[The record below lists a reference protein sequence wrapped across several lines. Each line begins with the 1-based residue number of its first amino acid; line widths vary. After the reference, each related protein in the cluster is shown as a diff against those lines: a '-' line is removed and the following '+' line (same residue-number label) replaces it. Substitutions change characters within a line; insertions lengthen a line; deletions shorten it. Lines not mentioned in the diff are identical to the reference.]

1 MASKGIKQRHL
12 FLLYQSVI
20 LSVIDY
26 GLGLTTLSQSN
37 LLKLDRVQ
45 NEAMRVI
52 LGTTK
57 DTPIETMRYL
67 LDLPSMETRHKVEQV
82 KAYLN
87 AMQNPKNPLHDAVK
101 EEKGCRMAR
110 GKSWM
115 GQAEQSIQHVCTLT
129 ELKQVRDWEKRPV
142 EFKPYYKTLL
152 SENLGTHCREWPA
165 RKNNADVQMLVEANS
180 KPHDIVIYTDGSV
193 TRDRSGWEFTVK
205 QGGRTVHED
214 SGAHRVTT
222 SSLTM
227 EVETVT
233 HAIQWLASQ
242 RHAQIT
248 HAVILTDSMN
258 QSSATKTSVDLLSW
272 ARRSQWE

>member
-1 MASKGIKQRHL
+1 M
-12 FLLYQSVI
+12 I

-101 EEKGCRMAR
+101 EEKGCRLAR

-115 GQAEQSIQHVCTLT
+115 GQAEQSIQRVCSLT
-129 ELKQVRDWEKRPV
+129 ELKQVRDWEKHPA

-152 SENLGTHCREWPA
+152 SENLGTHCRELPA
-165 RKNNADVQMLVEANS
+165 GKPVHKYKCLS
-180 KPHDIVIYTDGSV
+180 KP
-193 TRDRSGWEFTVK
+193 
-205 QGGRTVHED
+205 
-214 SGAHRVTT
+214 TT
-222 SSLTM
+222 SHM
-227 EVETVT
+227 
-233 HAIQWLASQ
+233 
-242 RHAQIT
+242 
-248 HAVILTDSMN
+248 
-258 QSSATKTSVDLLSW
+258 TS
-272 ARRSQWE
+272 

>member
-1 MASKGIKQRHL
+1 M
-12 FLLYQSVI
+12 I
-20 LSVIDY
+20 LSVIDI

-67 LDLPSMETRHKVEQV
+67 LDLPSMETRHKVKQV

-87 AMQNPKNPLHDAVK
+87 AMQNPKYPLHDAAK
-101 EEKGCRMAR
+101 EEKGCRLAR
-110 GKSWM
+110 DKSWM

-165 RKNNADVQMLVEANS
+165 RKNNADVQMRVESNS

-258 QSSATKTSVDLLSW
+258 QSSAAKTSVDLLSW

>member
-1 MASKGIKQRHL
+1 MGVWFDAFYKLRFDKKNADVQAEGRINKTQVQEKRLSALKAMAAKGIEQRHL

-45 NEAMRVI
+45 SEAIRVI

-87 AMQNPKNPLHDAVK
+87 AMQNPMNPLHDAVK
-101 EEKGCRMAR
+101 EENWCRLAR

-115 GQAEQSIQHVCTLT
+115 GQVEQSLQHVYCLA
-129 ELKQVRDWEKRPV
+129 EFKQVRDWEKRPV
-142 EFKPYYKTLL
+142 EFKPYYKALL
-152 SENLGTHCREWPA
+152 CENLG
-165 RKNNADVQMLVEANS
+165 
-180 KPHDIVIYTDGSV
+180 
-193 TRDRSGWEFTVK
+193 
-205 QGGRTVHED
+205 
-214 SGAHRVTT
+214 
-222 SSLTM
+222 
-227 EVETVT
+227 
-233 HAIQWLASQ
+233 
-242 RHAQIT
+242 
-248 HAVILTDSMN
+248 
-258 QSSATKTSVDLLSW
+258 
-272 ARRSQWE
+272 

>member
-1 MASKGIKQRHL
+1 MASKGIEQRHL
-12 FLLYQSVI
+12 FLLHQSVI

-57 DTPIETMRYL
+57 DTPIETIRDL
-67 LDLPSMETRHKVEQV
+67 LDLSSMETRHKVEQV

-101 EEKGCRMAR
+101 EEKGCGMAR

-129 ELKQVRDWEKRPV
+129 ELKQVRDWEKMPSWVQALLQDAAVREPRHTLPWMASWKKTMQTYKCLSKPTASHMTSWSTQTAQSQGTGLVGSSQSSRVEGLCTKTVEPTESRPV
-142 EFKPYYKTLL
+142 A
-152 SENLGTHCREWPA
+152 WPW
-165 RKNNADVQMLVEANS
+165 R
-180 KPHDIVIYTDGSV
+180 
-193 TRDRSGWEFTVK
+193 
-205 QGGRTVHED
+205 
-214 SGAHRVTT
+214 
-222 SSLTM
+222 
-227 EVETVT
+227 
-233 HAIQWLASQ
+233 
-242 RHAQIT
+242 
-248 HAVILTDSMN
+248 
-258 QSSATKTSVDLLSW
+258 
-272 ARRSQWE
+272 

>member
-1 MASKGIKQRHL
+1 M
-12 FLLYQSVI
+12 I

-165 RKNNADVQMLVEANS
+165 RKNNADVQMFVEANS

-193 TRDRSGWEFTVK
+193 TWDRSGWEFTVK

-214 SGAHRVTT
+214 IGVHRVTT

-233 HAIQWLASQ
+233 HAIQWLTSQ

-258 QSSATKTSVDLLSW
+258 QSSATKTSVDLLYR

>member
-1 MASKGIKQRHL
+1 MQHIER
-12 FLLYQSVI
+12 
-20 LSVIDY
+20 LSA
-26 GLGLTTLSQSN
+26 LPQSN
-37 LLKLDRVQ
+37 LLKLNRVQ
-45 NEAMRVI
+45 NEAMRFI

-67 LDLPSMETRHKVEQV
+67 LGLPSMEIRHNKVEQV

-101 EEKGCRMAR
+101 EVKGCRLAK

-115 GQAEQSIQHVCTLT
+115 GQAEQSIQLVCSLA
-129 ELKQVRDWEKRPV
+129 EFKQVREWEKRPV
-142 EFKPYYKTLL
+142 EFKPYYKILL

-165 RKNNADVQMLVEANS
+165 GKANAEVQMLVEANS

-193 TRDRSGWEFTVK
+193 TRDRSGWGFTVK
-205 QGGRTVHED
+205 QDGRPVHED

-227 EVETVT
+227 EVEAIT
-233 HAIQWLASQ
+233 HAIQSLAS
-242 RHAQIT
+242 
-248 HAVILTDSMN
+248 
-258 QSSATKTSVDLLSW
+258 
-272 ARRSQWE
+272 